1 MIMANETLALD
12 LDLFDPAKSGYVPA
26 EEPQKKIIKE
36 PKIVRSGSISRKE
49 AAQQEKQSRSAALKA
64 CSFALFALLIIGS
77 LIYFRVILTNLNVE
91 LNAAK
96 TEYAASQ
103 SEYTTLQMK
112 FNSLLAPDKVEAY
125 ARDELDMV
133 KLENYQIRYFDL
145 SGSDGAQLTQ

>member
-1 MIMANETLALD
+1 MANETLALD
-12 LDLFDPAKSGYVPA
+12 LDLFDSAKSGYAP
-26 EEPQKKIIKE
+26 ELETRKKNTKE
-36 PKIVRSGSISRKE
+36 PELVRTRPISRKE
-49 AAQQEKQSRSAALKA
+49 AVQQEKQSRSAALKA
-64 CSFALFALLIIGS
+64 CSFAMFALLIIGS

-96 TEYAASQ
+96 TELAASQ

-145 SGSDGAQLTQ
+145 SGSDGAQLTR